1 MDKLSWSR
9 AHANLF
15 AATVR
20 PSISCAAE
28 FFLLVFHA
36 LHRIVLLVMKHMTNS
51 HFDHKSPSR
60 ACRKALLDT
69 LGFNTWMNA
78 RTSNATERFV
88 ADNLSQ
94 SPSMLFFPSPWQHVV
109 MHDMT
114 WKMRKDAN

>member
-1 MDKLSWSR
+1 
-9 AHANLF
+9 
-15 AATVR
+15 
-20 PSISCAAE
+20 
-28 FFLLVFHA
+28 LLVFHA